1 MKDKKTASA
10 RLDSLFTTIQPDAA
24 PSPKPKKQPSST
36 RATAPKK
43 SSSTAESS
51 APPDR
56 RSGGRVRRYKERIT
70 PLTLSV
76 APEHVRYIDGLCNA
90 ITINSGAPCSRG
102 EVLRAIIDA
111 LTATAVDLT
120 RASGGDEIRSILTAR
135 LRNKA

>member
-1 MKDKKTASA
+1 MKDKKTAEN
-10 RLDSLFTTIQPDAA
+10 RLGSLFATIQPDA
-24 PSPKPKKQPSST
+24 PVQKKSNTRAATPRKSST
-36 RATAPKK
+36 TPE
-43 SSSTAESS
+43 ST

-56 RSGGRVRRYKERIT
+56 RSGGRVRHYTERIT

-90 ITINSGAPCSRG
+90 ITINSGSPCSRG

-111 LTATAVDLT
+111 LTATGVDLT